1 MGIYFSDLN
10 KEFVFYYFNLFRF
23 IFSGLQG
30 LTGSPG
36 QKGQRGQDG
45 SLGMPGPV
53 GHTPDFC
60 EPGEPGSQGMFG
72 PRGPIGPPGN
82 DLAEV
87 SLLCFRN
94 ACDVLSLLLFR
105 FYRRKG

>member
-1 MGIYFSDLN
+1 
-10 KEFVFYYFNLFRF
+10 
-23 IFSGLQG
+23 
-30 LTGSPG
+30 
-36 QKGQRGQDG
+36 
-45 SLGMPGPV
+45 MPGPV

-94 ACDVLSLLLFR
+94 TCDVPSLLLFR
-105 FYRRKG
+105 FYRRKR